1 MWRGVIARLFCQN
14 LDFIFKTLSTH
25 FMYFSDLEISFLWEM
40 KDRFR
45 SYVVA
50 KTE

>member
-1 MWRGVIARLFCQN
+1 MWRGVMIRLFCQN
-14 LDFIFKTLSTH
+14 LAFIFKTLPTH